1 MKTNP
6 HLTDALAIFTALDWH
21 HATLDQALT
30 LPLGSPEQQATALAG
45 LRSGDWGSF
54 GKLGPQQYGYR
65 SIVTVDETML
75 LLFAIRIGISAKRT
89 IELVRLGNGE
99 VLLPVIESR
108 GEQFINSFINESTK
122 KKHWAIHYSVELVLR
137 NNLPVP
143 HNTFYLNSWVAAVEA
158 SIGKHSAAHQLPP
171 MVPLVQRSFR
181 EHLFAASELATVTL
195 TPLVAYGLN

>member
-6 HLTDALAIFTALDWH
+6 HLTDALAIFTTLDWH
-21 HATLDQALT
+21 HATAEQALT

-54 GKLGPQQYGYR
+54 GKLGPHRYGYR

-75 LLFAIRIGISAKRT
+75 LLFAIRVGISAKRT
-89 IELVRLGNGE
+89 IELARLGDSE

-108 GEQFINSFINESTK
+108 GEQFISSFITESIK
-122 KKHWAIHYSVELVLR
+122 KNHWAMQYSVELVLR

-143 HNTFYLNSWVAAVEA
+143 DSTFYLDSWAAVAEV
-158 SIGKHSAAHQLPP
+158 SLSDHSAADQPPPIASLVRRSLRLP
-171 MVPLVQRSFR
+171 RF
-181 EHLFAASELATVTL
+181 H
-195 TPLVAYGLN
+195 